1 MEWWKI
7 LILVVLGFVIIVL
20 VAMYLFQDNATKYY
34 KKARKLHFKGEKA
47 YHSGN
52 FDASEK
58 NYKKADEYRK
68 RARELE

>member
-7 LILVVLGFVIIVL
+7 LILVVLAFVIIVL
-20 VAMYLFQDNATKYY
+20 AAMYLFQDSATKYY
-34 KKARKLHFKGEKA
+34 KKARNLHFKGEKA

-58 NYKKADEYRK
+58 YYKKAENFRK